1 MIPAGAQPNGGTKV
15 ATKEMA
21 TTSTTSLSFM
31 AYAPA
36 LVSRRF
42 FTSFR
47 PRERSV
53 LLADLH
59 RAAAV
64 GLGLAVCTA
73 GSGHRQGMVG
83 LCQRQALL
91 LIACFLSLSLWKFSR
106 PATDPTARVLP
117 AMVGCAAAA
126 AAENSSSVARALASR
141 ASISGGGRRRY
152 LPSCREHRP

>member
-21 TTSTTSLSFM
+21 TTSTTSLKL
-31 AYAPA
+31 YGICPC
-36 LVSRRF
+36 VG
-42 FTSFR
+42 FTSFLHVVSPSR
-47 PRERSV
+47 AV

-117 AMVGCAAAA
+117 AIDGCAAAA